1 MAYVYRHIRL
11 DKNEPFYIGICK
23 HDDPY
28 YKRSKS
34 KLRNN
39 IWKKIVD
46 KTGYEVE
53 ILFSNI
59 DIDFAKNKEIEF
71 IDLYGRICCG
81 TGTLANIGGGGEP
94 MKNPPEY
101 IRERLRQRLKG
112 AGNPFYGKKHTEETR
127 RKISE
132 ANLGK
137 KRKPLSEE
145 TRRKIGLAQKGR
157 TSWVKGLK
165 QPEAAKKRSGV
176 NHRTYKGPILCY
188 DLNMNLVKEFSCSKE
203 AIEYFNETDTN
214 KIRRVL
220 IGERNTWNN
229 HIFRYKDERLF
240 SFAEERTRERRKQA
254 VVNGKKP
261 KSNAYKTGVLHPSYK
276 GPILCFNRRGDFI
289 KEFTTTKEAAEYFGH
304 PERSNS
310 VSRVLKGNDVKY
322 WYGYSFVYKND
333 TNGRNHL

>member
-11 DKNEPFYIGICK
+11 DKNVPFYIGICK

-28 YKRSKS
+28 YKRAKS

-46 KTGYEVE
+46 KTDYEVE

-59 DIDFAKNKEIEF
+59 DVDFAKNKEIEF

-81 TGTLANIGGGGEP
+81 NGTLANIGGGGEP

-101 IRERLRQRLKG
+101 IRERLRKRLKG
-112 AGNPFYGKKHTEETR
+112 EGNPFYGKKHTEETR

-137 KRKPLSEE
+137 KKKPLSEE

-157 TSWVKGLK
+157 ISWVKGLK

-220 IGERNTWNN
+220 IGERSNWHN
-229 HIFRYKDERLF
+229 HIFRYKNERLYNL
-240 SFAEERTRERRKQA
+240 AEEVVKKRKEIA
-254 VVNGKKP
+254 VYNIKNAKKV
-261 KSNAYKTGVLHPSYK
+261 YKYGVDHHSYK
-276 GPILCFNRRGDFI
+276 GPILCFNRQGDFI
-289 KEFTTTKEAAEYFGH
+289 KEFTTTREAAEYFGH
-304 PERSNS
+304 PERSGS
-310 VSRVLKGNDVKY
+310 ISRVLKGNSVKY
-322 WYGYSFVYKND
+322 WYGYSFVYKNEL
-333 TNGRNHL
+333 NGRNSL